1 MKLILVL
8 LFFTF
13 SINAETIE
21 FNGNYAPAI
30 QDSIGFTSGCIYSGK
45 TSDKKLVTVYSKKS
59 CDITN
64 DKNKIY
70 ICNITDINSKPYQGT
85 CEIKK

>member
-1 MKLILVL
+1 MKKIMVL
-8 LFFTF
+8 LMFFTLAL
-13 SINAETIE
+13 SAETIE

-70 ICNITDINSKPYQGT
+70 ICNITEEVDVLV
-85 CEIKK
+85 